1 MSVEI
6 INRLGRKL
14 DEHRPHYDRLDTY
27 YRGKQSAHH
36 FMAPEVRASLG
47 NRLPPLVLNWPRL
60 VVQALEER
68 LDIGGFRLARDEPA
82 DTELWR
88 IWQANGLDEV
98 SQQAHLDALVY
109 GCAFV
114 VVWAS
119 ADPRTPR
126 ITVESSRQ
134 MAVDRDPMTGQITGA
149 LKRWTE
155 GGYGHAVVYG
165 PDEITRWRTES
176 QVVEGSDTF
185 DLPTGGYT
193 RVATIPNPLGQTPVC
208 ALVNRPRLLVPNGET
223 ELTDIIPITDAAG
236 KVMTDLL
243 VTSEGL
249 AAPRRW
255 VTGMDLGGSE
265 AEADRTGVVVEKR
278 WTGAPVSKLWVA
290 ASPDTTFGSF
300 PEATLEGY
308 VAAVDTLTQQAAAIS
323 GLPPAYFGIHGS
335 EVASADAI
343 RSSEA
348 TLVSKARRR
357 QRAFGGAWEDAMRLA
372 VLVRDG
378 VQRPGM
384 ESLETLWRDPET
396 RTVAQAAD
404 AAVKKLSVGVSR
416 EQVLEDLGYSPVQ
429 IERMTGTPVPATVR
443 QIA

>member
-1 MSVEI
+1 MTLSVI
-6 INRLGRKL
+6 TRLGRAL
-14 DEHRPHYDRLDTY
+14 DELRPKYDRLELY
-27 YRGKQSAHH
+27 YSGRQPGHH

-47 NRLPPLVLNWPRL
+47 NRLPPLILNWPRL
-60 VVQALEER
+60 VVSALEER
-68 LDIGGFRLARDEPA
+68 LDVDGFRLSRDEPA
-82 DTELWR
+82 DSELWR
-88 IWQANGLDEV
+88 VWQSSRMDEA

-114 VVWAS
+114 VVWAG

-126 ITVESSRQ
+126 ITVESARQ
-134 MAVDRDPMTGQITGA
+134 MTVERSPLTGEITLA

-155 GGYGHAVVYG
+155 DGYGHAVVYG
-165 PDEITRWRTES
+165 PDEITRWRTAHKL
-176 QVVEGSDTF
+176 VEGSDTYEV
-185 DLPTGGYT
+185 PAGGYT
-193 RVATIPNPLGQTPVC
+193 RVETIANPLGVPPVAC
-208 ALVNRPRLLVPNGET
+208 LVNRPRLLSPNGES
-223 ELTDIIPITDAAG
+223 ELNDIIGLTDAVSKCATD
-236 KVMTDLL
+236 ML
-243 VTSEGL
+243 VTSEYA

-255 VTGMDLGGSE
+255 VTGMDLPGE
-265 AEADRTGVVVEKR
+265 AAGERAAAMVKWKWTEAP
-278 WTGAPVSKLWVA
+278 ASKLWIA
-290 ASPDTTFGSF
+290 ADPQTSFGQF
-300 PEATLEGY
+300 PEATLENF
-308 VAAVDTLTQQAAAIS
+308 VAAIDTLTQQASAIS

-357 QRAFGGAWEDAMRLA
+357 QRAFGGAWEDVMRLA

-384 ESLETLWRDPET
+384 ESLETIWRDPET

-404 AAVKKLSVGVSR
+404 AAVKKLAVGVSR

-429 IERMTGTPVPATVR
+429 IERMTGTPARAATLTV
-443 QIA
+443 A